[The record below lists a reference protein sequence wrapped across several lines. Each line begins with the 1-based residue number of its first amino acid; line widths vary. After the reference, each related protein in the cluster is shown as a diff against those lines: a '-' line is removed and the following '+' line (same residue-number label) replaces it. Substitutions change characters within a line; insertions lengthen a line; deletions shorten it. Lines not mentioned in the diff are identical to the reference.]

1 MSEVSIQGSELAVL
15 SVSDSNY
22 LSRCATMLESA
33 ECDHFS
39 TVLALD
45 DGAFNLRNEFPDI
58 AIVRLEAYLEQ
69 NPNVARSIQGRSR
82 AEKIFSVGPSVLLS
96 LADDVSPGGWLAYAD
111 SDLFFLSSLQNYLNQ
126 FESANVVLAP
136 HRHYAWNKRRLAKYG
151 AFNVGLVAFRN
162 NEEGLR
168 TLRFW
173 AESCLTWCF
182 DRAEEGKYADQKY
195 LEAFSSIAAG
205 VYVDA
210 SVGVNLAPWNA
221 PLGKIAKTES
231 GRIVVDNQPLV
242 YFHAQGL
249 QRTRGRWVL
258 GHLKYFSLAS
268 SRLKRHVYRPYLT
281 KLDGWSSRPGFE
293 NFGTS
298 RTPQKFS
305 ARVAA
310 RVTYAFSLLLGQT
323 IEVSDQ
329 ILGASQ

>member
-1 MSEVSIQGSELAVL
+1 MSEVSIQGSELAL
-15 SVSDSNY
+15 LAISDRNY

-33 ECDHFS
+33 ECPHFS

-45 DGAFNLRNEFPDI
+45 DSAYNLRNQLPEVG
-58 AIVRLEAYLEQ
+58 IVSLEAYLEQ
-69 NPNVARSIQGRSR
+69 NPDVARDIEGRSR
-82 AEKIFSVGPSVLLS
+82 AEQIFSVGPSVLLS

-111 SDLFFLSSLQNYLNQ
+111 SDLFFLSSLKDHLDQ
-126 FESANVVLAP
+126 FKSANVVLAP
-136 HRHYAWNKRRLAKYG
+136 HRHYLWNRWRLAKYG

-173 AESCLTWCF
+173 AESCLDWCF
-182 DRAEEGKYADQKY
+182 DRVEEGKYADQKY
-195 LEAFSSIAAG
+195 LESFSSIAAG
-205 VYVDA
+205 VFVDA
-210 SVGVNLAPWNA
+210 SVGANLAPWNA
-221 PLGKIAKTES
+221 PLGKIAMTES
-231 GRIVVDNQPLV
+231 GRIVVDSQPLV

-249 QRTRGRWVL
+249 QKTRGRWVL

-268 SRLKRHVYRPYLT
+268 NRLKRHVYQPYLS
-281 KLDGWSSRPGFE
+281 KLEAWSSKPGFE

-310 RVTYAFSLLLGQT
+310 RVTYAISLLLGQT
-323 IEVSDQ
+323 IEVGRES
-329 ILGASQ
+329 LGASQ